1 MAKNESKMEKVL
13 RENKGV
19 TETELLQSVRDAV
32 AARNS
37 LNKGMEVM
45 PGEIIQAEA
54 NVATAVQRY
63 NDCSRYRAIWGY
75 TQMTYPEAL
84 KHFAENECAPSV
96 SVTDTNGTYEVKT
109 GTDTRIYFWDVVSQC
124 QGQSAEGLKAACRV
138 FLYNTALKWARD
150 NGDKAFTLSPEDSL
164 KRDELG
170 WTKTGRDALQ
180 DQFTELVQ
188 RWVDPDGGVKMVWK
202 DVVFFRTASLPAVDK
217 AGENGHYAQKNDKGL
232 INLVFRCYR
241 TRKNGANY
249 EIRAKKEK

>member
-32 AARNS
+32 AARNA
-37 LNKGMEVM
+37 LNKGVEVM

-54 NVATAVQRY
+54 NVAAAVQRY

-150 NGDKAFTLSPEDSL
+150 NGDKTFTLSPEDSL

-217 AGENGHYAQKNDKGL
+217 AGENGPYAQKNDKGL
-232 INLVFRCYR
+232 VNLVFRCYR